1 MGLELEIVILLLF
14 ITVKDRIFVG
24 HIVGISVN

>member
-1 MGLELEIVILLLF
+1 MGLELEIVILLF

>member
-1 MGLELEIVILLLF
+1 MGLEMEIVILLF